1 MARIDCLSMIL
12 DDDIAERDN
21 FGWRVEPATPDPANP
36 LIEPEMPWDQ
46 GAVFAHGTF
55 LKDPTDGLWKG
66 WHVCTPSEGRNFE
79 AYRRLCYSESEDGVN
94 WTRPELDLNSYEG
107 HPKTNIIFDFDS
119 GGSSQYASVI
129 VHPDAEP
136 DQRYE
141 MFIIRAPSRRPQ
153 NLGSG
158 WIPGLP
164 REPGADSH
172 PYATYR
178 YRSPDGIHW
187 TAVEGPLLRIMAV
200 GDRLIMPY
208 TTPMGGADQASYYLL
223 EDGTYELMQKVGT
236 EMHPGGYVPYDCFFP
251 YGRRVLA
258 RRTSPDGSN
267 WTPPEVIVE
276 PDWKDP
282 HDQQF
287 MELMPHTVRGG
298 YIGLLC
304 CYNVR
309 EQTIDWQWA
318 GSQDRRIWN
327 RPSRRPTLPNAP
339 LGDYGGGMLWPTHQL
354 IEDGDRIYMY
364 YSGLEGVHGDVYSI
378 EPSLKTFYGA
388 ICRASWEK
396 DRYWAAVSATG
407 GPEPAVFTTNV
418 LSVGGKRLALNAA
431 TSTVKE
437 GELTAELVDA
447 SGNVIEGFSASDY
460 QPWHGDSKSQPV
472 RWTGGDVCPVDN
484 AAVRFSLQRSRL
496 YGFAFE

>member
-1 MARIDCLSMIL
+1 M
-12 DDDIAERDN
+12 
-21 FGWRVEPATPDPANP
+21 
-36 LIEPEMPWDQ
+36 
-46 GAVFAHGTF
+46 
-55 LKDPTDGLWKG
+55 
-66 WHVCTPSEGRNFE
+66 
-79 AYRRLCYSESEDGVN
+79 
-94 WTRPELDLNSYEG
+94 
-107 HPKTNIIFDFDS
+107 
-119 GGSSQYASVI
+119 I

-178 YRSPDGIHW
+178 YHSPDGINW
-187 TAVEGPLLRIMAV
+187 TAVEGPLLRIMAL

-318 GSQDRRIWN
+318 GSRDRRIWN

-354 IEDGDRIYMY
+354 IEDGDRVYMY
-364 YSGLEGVHGDVYSI
+364 YSGLGRRARRRLQHRAIPQDLLRSHLPRELGEGPLLGRRVGHGRTRSRRFHN
-378 EPSLKTFYGA
+378 P
-388 ICRASWEK
+388 RAAGW
-396 DRYWAAVSATG
+396 RQATG
-407 GPEPAVFTTNV
+407 FECGH
-418 LSVGGKRLALNAA
+418 LNRQGRR
-431 TSTVKE
+431 THCRT
-437 GELTAELVDA
+437 
-447 SGNVIEGFSASDY
+447 
-460 QPWHGDSKSQPV
+460 
-472 RWTGGDVCPVDN
+472 R
-484 AAVRFSLQRSRL
+484 
-496 YGFAFE
+496 